1 MIELLPC
8 PFCGGRAEAVR
19 YSHQRNKAYCADCEA
34 ETSIMHDT
42 QEDAIAAWNRRA
54 APAETKTPITEDAIV
69 QLGFVHNNGTLYR
82 LPTSNPACAVIA
94 TFFPKVPCVVTIMN
108 HHGDATIW
116 LPTVTTMERL
126 RMLVAALSTE

>member
-1 MIELLPC
+1 
-8 PFCGGRAEAVR
+8 
-19 YSHQRNKAYCADCEA
+19 
-34 ETSIMHDT
+34 MHDT